1 MQLDVVMTSPTTDG
15 VKARM
20 ISDHDDLDAF
30 LDQLIA
36 AYETGDRGAA
46 ASAYQE
52 LEARLKAHFAMEE
65 ELLFPEFARGEP
77 READEL
83 RAEHAAIR
91 ASLDE
96 LGVGVDLHQ
105 TRLPAMREL
114 AGRLRGH
121 AARENEAVYRWA
133 DRAFS
138 DPARRAIFE
147 RAFTHGHRAAPA
159 EAAGFANLVEL
170 AEASVDRYKARPLFG
185 ERRADGWQW
194 MTYGEWQEQV
204 DALRA
209 GLHALGVAPGD
220 RVGIVSRNSAAWA
233 VAAYASYGL
242 GAAFVPMYEAQRPE
256 DWEFILRDCGATVV
270 LGRTPAI
277 AAALDAMQPRL
288 PALRH
293 VVVIEGE
300 LDDPRSLAVLEQR
313 GRAEPVPPHH
323 AAPEDLAGL
332 VYTSGTTGF
341 PKGVMLTHHNLTTNI
356 EATISAFPIGAA
368 DRTLSFLPWAH
379 VYGQVC
385 ELHILI
391 AVGASTAFNTETDNL
406 LEDLRE
412 VKPTILVAV
421 PRIFNKIHAGV
432 RGQIEHKPR
441 VIRNL
446 FEHGLAASVRRR
458 RGERLGLW
466 DRLMCWIA
474 GVLVFTKIRK
484 KFGGRLKYAISAS
497 ATLSRQVGEFIDGL
511 GIEVYE
517 GYGLTETSPV
527 VAMNR
532 PGHRK
537 LGSVGLPI
545 AGVTLSL
552 DLERGD
558 APGVGEI
565 VVHGPN
571 VMKGYHAR
579 PEENARA
586 FTTDGGLRTGDLGTI
601 DGDGFL
607 FITGRIKE
615 QYKLENGKYVMPT
628 PLEEQLQ
635 LSPFI
640 KNVMLHGANRPY
652 NVALVVIDEDRIR
665 AWAAEHE
672 LELAADLTTDDRAR
686 ALVLDELERQAS
698 RFRSFER
705 PRDCVL
711 TSQAFS
717 VENGLLTPTLK
728 LKRREVLAKYGQA
741 LEALYERPA
750 PPVRAAQRPGAEA
763 AEPSAPPP
771 PTAVRP
777 DTVQRRP

>member
-1 MQLDVVMTSPTTDG
+1 MQSLAVMTPMTTEG
-15 VKARM
+15 VKARL
-20 ISDHDDLDAF
+20 ITDHEELDAF
-30 LDQLIA
+30 LEQLIA

-46 ASAYQE
+46 ASAHKE
-52 LEARLKAHFAMEE
+52 LEARLNAHFAMEE
-65 ELLFPEFARGEP
+65 ELLFPEFAGVEP
-77 READEL
+77 REVDEL
-83 RAEHAAIR
+83 RAEHTAIR
-91 ASLDE
+91 ALLDE

-105 TRLPAMREL
+105 TRLPAMRAL
-114 AGRLRGH
+114 AQRLRGH
-121 AARENEAVYRWA
+121 AVRENEAVYRWA
-133 DRAFS
+133 DRVFS
-138 DPARRAIFE
+138 DPARRASFD
-147 RAFTHGHRAAPA
+147 RAFAHVRAAVPA
-159 EAAGFANLVEL
+159 RTAGFANLVEL
-170 AEASVDRYKARPLFG
+170 AEASVARFTARPLFG
-185 ERRADGWQW
+185 ERGAAGWQW
-194 MTYGEWQEQV
+194 MTYGEWQGHV

-209 GLHALGVAPGD
+209 GLAALGVQPGD

-233 VAAYASYGL
+233 VAAYAAYGL

-277 AAALDAMQPRL
+277 AAELDAMQPRL
-288 PALRH
+288 PSLRH
-293 VVVIEGE
+293 VVVIEAG
-300 LDDPRSLAVLEQR
+300 LDEPRSLALLEQHGR
-313 GRAEPVPPHH
+313 GQPVPPHH
-323 AAPEDLAGL
+323 AEPEDLAGL

-356 EATISAFPIGAA
+356 ESTVAAFPIGSD
-368 DRTLSFLPWAH
+368 DRTVSFLPWAH

-432 RGQIEHKPR
+432 RAQIERKPR

-458 RGERLGLW
+458 RGEQLGLW
-466 DRLMCWIA
+466 DRLMCWVA
-474 GVLVFTKIRK
+474 NLLVFATIRK

-497 ATLSRQVGEFIDGL
+497 ATLSRQVGEFVDGL

-565 VVHGPN
+565 IVHGPN

-601 DGDGFL
+601 DADGYL

-628 PLEEQLQ
+628 PLEEQLT

-640 KNVMLHGANRPY
+640 KNVMLHGANRAY

-665 AWAAEHE
+665 AWAVEHE
-672 LELAADLTTDDRAR
+672 LELAADVTTDERVR
-686 ALVLDELERQAS
+686 ALVRDELERLGS

-711 TSQAFS
+711 TTSTFT

-728 LKRREVLAKYGQA
+728 LKRREVLARYGQA
-741 LEALYERPA
+741 LEALYDRPA
-750 PPVRAAQRPGAEA
+750 PPVAEPQRLGPA
-763 AEPSAPPP
+763 PSAPPP
-771 PTAVRP
+771 IAVRP
-777 DTVQRRP
+777 DTAQRRP